1 MKQKIKLSIN
11 KLNLLNIKKLL
22 NLNGEKK
29 YKK

>member
-11 KLNLLNIKKLL
+11 KLNLLNIKKLI